1 MRVIIGMEI
10 QKGTYVMRRTVYSFF
25 LVAFAIIFFIMIYW
39 ASFGQSLEISDT
51 VMGVKGSMAE
61 LRMGIKN
68 ASNHAIRGIQV
79 FVKTNDNASPNKQL
93 VQSFPVR
100 DLNAG
105 ETAAFSQEL
114 EIPDDLSYV
123 VEVRAPFN
131 RTISIPFTL
140 DDATVNPVSI
150 EVGLSGNGPG
160 DWQMDVGKEYSL
172 TKKIC
177 NRARDALSSVEWEE
191 SVNGNYFKEP
201 MFPTAF
207 SLEIQQCKS
216 FVSRLTPTTP
226 GMVTFKFRVIV
237 GELRK
242 EIERQVQIVFK

>member
-1 MRVIIGMEI
+1 MET
-10 QKGTYVMRRTVYSFF
+10 QKGTYVARRTVYSFF
-25 LVAFAIIFFIMIYW
+25 LAAFAIIFFIMIYW
-39 ASFGQSLEISDT
+39 ASFEQSLKIGDPM
-51 VMGVKGSMAE
+51 MGVKGSKAE
-61 LRMGIKN
+61 LKIEIRN
-68 ASNHAIRGIQV
+68 ESNHAIRDIQV

-93 VQSFPVR
+93 VQSFPVP

-114 EIPDDLSYV
+114 EIPDNLSYV

-140 DDATVNPVSI
+140 DDVTVNPVSI
-150 EVGLSGNGPG
+150 EVGLSENGPD
-160 DWQMDVGKEYSL
+160 DWQMSVGKEYSL

-177 NRARDALSSVEWEE
+177 NRARDALSSVGWEE
-191 SVNGNYFKEP
+191 SINGNYFEEP

-207 SLEIQQCKS
+207 SLEILQCKS

-226 GMVTFKFRVIV
+226 GMATFKFKVIV

-242 EIERQVQIVFK
+242 EIEKQVQIVSK